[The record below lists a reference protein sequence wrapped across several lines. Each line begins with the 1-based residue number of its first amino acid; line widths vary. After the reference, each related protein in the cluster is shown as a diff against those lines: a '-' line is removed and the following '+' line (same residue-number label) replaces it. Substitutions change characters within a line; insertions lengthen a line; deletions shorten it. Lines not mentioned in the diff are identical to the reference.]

1 MQNIK
6 GMADEQFEERLGSWD
21 ENPERGP
28 NARVNQEFEEGAYR
42 ENQGEEETIFGVHV
56 DPEEETE
63 WEMQFEKQI
72 GRENVFQQENP
83 AVQDD
88 SYELTKETV
97 TEDLVE
103 TEYAV
108 DIAKV
113 DADEAFPAIAAMD
126 AESIETVL
134 NAAYQELDVEAYTDS
149 SGLKISVQYDGHDSL
164 AEGVS
169 RVMEVYRSFDE
180 ILKADEKFETM

>member
-1 MQNIK
+1 
-6 GMADEQFEERLGSWD
+6 MADEKFKERLGSWD

-42 ENQGEEETIFGVHV
+42 EDGGEEETLFGVHI

-72 GRENVFQQENP
+72 GRENTFQQEQP
-83 AVQDD
+83 VVD
-88 SYELTKETV
+88 SDPYELTKETV
-97 TEDLVE
+97 TEDLIE
-103 TEYAV
+103 TEYTV
-108 DIAKV
+108 DISKV

-126 AESIETVL
+126 PASIENVL
-134 NAAYQELDVEAYTDS
+134 NAAYQELDVEAHQDTT
-149 SGLKISVQYDGHDSL
+149 GLKISVQYDGHDSL
-164 AEGVS
+164 VEGVT